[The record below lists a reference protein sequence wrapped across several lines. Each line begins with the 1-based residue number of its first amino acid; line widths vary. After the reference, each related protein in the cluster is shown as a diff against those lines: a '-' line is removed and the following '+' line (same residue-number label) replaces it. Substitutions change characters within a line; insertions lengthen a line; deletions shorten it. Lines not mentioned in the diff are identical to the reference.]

1 MKVHARSRSRS
12 RSAIC
17 CVALGVLAAAAT
29 ACASAAPAHE
39 IHSSVHVDPVPY
51 SAVAPATTAQAA
63 GATATAPGAGTL
75 EPPAPPALPQLAG
88 AQQQPALSAAPQQR
102 LSNVDVPDGTSIA
115 AAVSQLGAKLGLT
128 VSVDP
133 DVRGTTHANLRNVTV
148 DEALHALVT
157 EKGYQYQLTGNVL
170 RVVPIRL
177 QTKTFTL
184 DYVALSR
191 QGSMSTVVQRRLSSS
206 GGQQVGT
213 TSGLSALASS
223 GGGGGDVLTAQS
235 IADIWQEIR
244 VSLVGIMQAGTQRT
258 AGAAGDNAP
267 ASVGTAAAPN
277 QAQAGAFGTGAS
289 SVNFADGSSLVISP
303 ISGLINVTAMPDKLV
318 QVEKFINDFQSS
330 VLRQV
335 LIEAK
340 IVEVTLSNK
349 YQYGL
354 DWNVISSGG
363 KYGLSVTN
371 DPGAQTTG
379 NAGNVALKLT
389 GGSTQINAVLTAL
402 SSQGTV
408 SVLSNEKT
416 SALNNQRAIF
426 NVTTDQ
432 IYFSVTRTPLFNA
445 SGGVISLQSA
455 INPQEISVGVV
466 LDVLPQISADNVL
479 TMDIRPAVTNVD
491 HVETITLAD
500 GTSTSAPVIARRE
513 GDTIA
518 RMRAGETMIIGGLV
532 QTTKDKETSGVPVLK
547 DIPLLGRVFTH
558 VNNTETRSE
567 LVIFL
572 TPTVISGAPAGGGR

>member
-1 MKVHARSRSRS
+1 MKVCVRSRSRF
-12 RSAIC
+12 AIHHL
-17 CVALGVLAAAAT
+17 VLGALAAGTA
-29 ACASAAPAHE
+29 ACAAAAPAHE
-39 IHSSVHVDPVPY
+39 IHTSVHVDPVPY

-63 GATATAPGAGTL
+63 GTSATAPATGTL
-75 EPPAPPALPQLAG
+75 EPPAPPALPQLSG

-102 LSNVDVPDGTSIA
+102 ISLVDVPDGTPIA
-115 AAVSQLGAKLGLT
+115 TAVSQLGAKLGLT

-133 DVRGTTHANLRNVTV
+133 DVQGTTHANLRNVTV
-148 DEALHALVT
+148 DEALRALVT

-223 GGGGGDVLTAQS
+223 GGGGDVLTAQS

-244 VSLVGIMQAGTQRT
+244 VSLVGIMQSGTTQKT
-258 AGAAGDNAP
+258 TSGSGEGAP
-267 ASVGTAAAPN
+267 TSVGAAAAPN
-277 QAQAGAFGTGAS
+277 QAQAGSFGTGAS
-289 SVNFADGSSLVISP
+289 SMNFADGSSLVISP

-340 IVEVTLSNK
+340 IVEVSLSNK
-349 YQYGL
+349 FQYGL

-363 KYGLSVTN
+363 KYGLNVSSDPSV
-371 DPGAQTTG
+371 QTTG
-379 NAGNVALKLT
+379 NAGNVTFKLT
-389 GGSTQINAVLTAL
+389 GGTTQINAVLTAL
-402 SSQGTV
+402 SSQGNV

-432 IYFSVTRTPLFNA
+432 IYFSVTRTPLFN
-445 SGGVISLQSA
+445 SNGGVISFQSS
-455 INPQEISVGVV
+455 ISPQEISVGVV

-491 HVETITLAD
+491 HVETITLSD
-500 GTSTSAPVIARRE
+500 GTTTSAPVIARRE

-518 RMRAGETMIIGGLV
+518 RLRAGETMIIGGLV
-532 QTTKDKETSGVPVLK
+532 QTTKNSTKSGVPVLSQ
-547 DIPLLGRVFTH
+547 IPLLGRMFTH
-558 VNNTETRSE
+558 VNNSESRSE